1 MKILVLGGSYFY
13 GKAFVKMAAGKHA
26 ITVFN
31 RGTVSMEEYGVSQ
44 ITGDRHDADV
54 IRSVEGDFDVIVDFC
69 GYHKG
74 DIGMMIS
81 NLKKL
86 PKQYIFISTVD
97 VYKRGI
103 EGYKTEETEYENRL
117 GTITGGDGQ
126 ADGMSTADEAGQREG
141 ISTADE
147 AGQREGIPTADE
159 AGQKEGMPTSGEA
172 AQTDAASISGVAQ
185 VAAYITGKI
194 QLEKELK
201 ELADKCSFVYTILRP
216 AILYGE
222 GNYAGREDLIIR
234 FMKEAHI
241 LPMVVGAEG
250 SFQMLYVEDAANAIC
265 RCLGNEIAFNQSYNL
280 CGDETVTYD
289 IFYEALKNSIKAEY
303 KEIRM
308 NVESAIEQ
316 GAPTPFPLTKEE
328 TELYSNEKSKCELE
342 LVYTSLTEGLGR
354 MG

>member
-13 GKAFVKMAAGKHA
+13 GKAFVKMAAGEHE

-31 RGTVSMEEYGVSQ
+31 RGTVSMEDYGVSQ
-44 ITGDRHDADV
+44 VTGDRHDADV
-54 IRSVEGDFDVIVDFC
+54 IRSVEDDFDVIVDFC
-69 GYHKG
+69 GYQKG
-74 DIGMMIS
+74 DIELMIS

-103 EGYKTEETEYENRL
+103 EGYKTEETEYEDRL
-117 GTITGGDGQ
+117 GAITGGDGQ
-126 ADGMSTADEAGQREG
+126 ADGMSTADEAGQ
-141 ISTADE
+141 
-147 AGQREGIPTADE
+147 
-159 AGQKEGMPTSGEA
+159 KEGMPTAGEA
-172 AQTDAASISGVAQ
+172 AQTDAASKSGVAQ

-194 QLEKELK
+194 QLERELK
-201 ELADKCSFVYTILRP
+201 ELADKCGFVYTILRP

-234 FMKEAHI
+234 YMKEAHI

-289 IFYEALKNSIKAEY
+289 IFYDALKKSVDAEY

-308 NVESAIEQ
+308 NVQSAIEQ

-328 TELYSNEKSKCELE
+328 TELYSNEKSKRELE

-354 MG
+354 LG

>member
-1 MKILVLGGSYFY
+1 MNILVLGGSYFY

-31 RGTVSMEEYGVSQ
+31 RGTVSMQEYGVSQ

-103 EGYKTEETEYENRL
+103 EGYKTEETEYEDRL
-117 GTITGGDGQ
+117 GAITGGDGQ
-126 ADGMSTADEAGQREG
+126 ADGM
-141 ISTADE
+141 STADE

-194 QLEKELK
+194 RLEMELK
-201 ELADKCSFVYTILRP
+201 ELADKCGFVYTILRP

-234 FMKEAHI
+234 YMKEAHI

-289 IFYEALKNSIKAEY
+289 IFYDALKNSIKAEY

-328 TELYSNEKSKCELE
+328 TELYSNEKSKRELE

-354 MG
+354 LG

>member
-1 MKILVLGGSYFY
+1 MNILVLGGSYFY

-31 RGTVSMEEYGVSQ
+31 RGTVSMQEYGVSQ

-103 EGYKTEETEYENRL
+103 EGYKTEETEYEDRL
-117 GTITGGDGQ
+117 GAMIGG
-126 ADGMSTADEAGQREG
+126 AGQSDELSVTDKSG
-141 ISTADE
+141 QSDELTMEDKSEQSDTAS
-147 AGQREGIPTADE
+147 
-159 AGQKEGMPTSGEA
+159 K
-172 AQTDAASISGVAQ
+172 SGVAQ

-201 ELADKCSFVYTILRP
+201 ELADKCGFVYTILRP

-280 CGDETVTYD
+280 CGDETITYD
-289 IFYEALKNSIKAEY
+289 IFYDALKNSIKAEY

-308 NVESAIEQ
+308 NVKSAIEQ
-316 GAPTPFPLTKEE
+316 GAPTPFPLAKEE
-328 TELYSNEKSKCELE
+328 TELYSNEKSKRELE

-354 MG
+354 LG

>member
-1 MKILVLGGSYFY
+1 MNILVSGGSYFY

-44 ITGDRHDADV
+44 ITGDRHDADA
-54 IRSVEGDFDVIVDFC
+54 IRSVDGDFDVIVDFC
-69 GYHKG
+69 GYNKG
-74 DIGMMIS
+74 DIGMIIS
-81 NLKKL
+81 NLKKM

-103 EGYKTEETEYENRL
+103 EGYKTEETEYEDRL
-117 GTITGGDGQ
+117 GAMTCGVGQ
-126 ADGMSTADEAGQREG
+126 SDEA
-141 ISTADE
+141 S
-147 AGQREGIPTADE
+147 
-159 AGQKEGMPTSGEA
+159 K
-172 AQTDAASISGVAQ
+172 SGVAQ

-201 ELADKCSFVYTILRP
+201 ELADKCGFVYTILRP

-280 CGDETVTYD
+280 CGDETITYD
-289 IFYEALKNSIKAEY
+289 IFYDALKNSIKAEY

-308 NVESAIEQ
+308 NVESAIKQ
-316 GAPTPFPLTKEE
+316 GAPTPFPLAKEE
-328 TELYSNEKSKCELE
+328 TELYSNAKSKRELE

-354 MG
+354 LG